1 MRAACPVLSGTQGTL
16 RRQLLQGA
24 HEGTT
29 VSLLLLREAARILQL
44 FSIALRRAYMRSETA
59 LRSQG
64 GFFFF
69 AFLKHNFPSIA
80 LDSTG
85 GSHSYKLGPRNGGE
99 AWGLLNCR
107 TGSFE
112 TGGAQGWGEE
122 GHRLAVLGRG
132 LVIYNLRR
140 CSRLDGTDHLI
151 LCLHEACPQDAS
163 FHHHD
168 EGTMGS
174 PWWHCF

>member
-1 MRAACPVLSGTQGTL
+1 MDDMGIREMRAACPVLSGTQGTL

-69 AFLKHNFPSIA
+69 TFLKHNFPSIA

-85 GSHSYKLGPRNGGE
+85 GSHSYKLGPRNGGRP
-99 AWGLLNCR
+99 GVC
-107 TGSFE
+107 
-112 TGGAQGWGEE
+112 
-122 GHRLAVLGRG
+122 
-132 LVIYNLRR
+132 
-140 CSRLDGTDHLI
+140 
-151 LCLHEACPQDAS
+151 
-163 FHHHD
+163 
-168 EGTMGS
+168 
-174 PWWHCF
+174 